1 MTDQKDAP
9 DVEQNLRAMRSKL
22 PLAKTSAE
30 QTEDLKKAADELQSG
45 K

>member
-1 MTDQKDAP
+1 MSQQDQAP

-22 PLAKTSAE
+22 PLAQTPPE
-30 QTEDLKKAADELQSG
+30 QTEDLKKAADKLRDQ